1 MYNGTCYISKGPVT
15 NNFNKSEIQSW
26 TSHLTDTVQA
36 EAKQL
41 IERVQNTP
49 TPTLTPY
56 SPAMTQGS
64 YSILKIDIDFWTQF
78 LKEDLHEGNRVVH
91 ICKVCKVTL
100 ILVLLRDRTSATE
113 SVSNP
118 EWLGWEMINKQTY
131 FYLLPFLFY

>member
-1 MYNGTCYISKGPVT
+1 MPHRWGGPGQNCPTVYSSIMPELLEKKE
-15 NNFNKSEIQSW
+15 KSE
-26 TSHLTDTVQA
+26 HLMHQY
-36 EAKQL
+36 
-41 IERVQNTP
+41 
-49 TPTLTPY
+49 TPY

-91 ICKVCKVTL
+91 ICKVWFYW
-100 ILVLLRDRTSATE
+100 DRTSATE

-118 EWLGWEMINKQTY
+118 EWLGWEIINKQTY